1 MFSTDFIFRQQENL
15 VDNQICQAG
24 FRPLCNKIP
33 NQVLV
38 DERHITNGGMG
49 NYTRMKIQKKGENK
63 MTKAKTIFFFTN
75 YKTPKTKLN
84 QYMETQNNSL

>member
-24 FRPLCNKIP
+24 FRLLCNKIP

-49 NYTRMKIQKKGENK
+49 NYTRMKIQKKGEEK
-63 MTKAKTIFFFTN
+63 QKLKQYSFLQTI
-75 YKTPKTKLN
+75 KHQK
-84 QYMETQNNSL
+84 QG